1 MGKKEK
7 EKKEKPLKK
16 MTAPELRVIAKELPD
31 VTGVHGMN
39 KTELI
44 KLIEK
49 ARGIEDTAKK
59 KGAAG
64 KSIREIKLKIK
75 ELKTKRETYA
85 AEMKEPGGKMLD
97 IFRRRISRLKKKSR
111 NTA

>member
-7 EKKEKPLKK
+7 EKKEKPLDK

-31 VTGVHGMN
+31 ITGVHGMN
-39 KTELI
+39 KPELLKLI
-44 KLIEK
+44 KK
-49 ARGIEDTAKK
+49 ARGIEETAKK

-64 KSIREIKLKIK
+64 KSVRELKVKIK
-75 ELKTKRETYA
+75 ELKSKRETYA
-85 AEMKEPGGKMLD
+85 AEMKEQGGKMLD

>member
-7 EKKEKPLKK
+7 EKKEKPLDK

-39 KTELI
+39 KIELLKLI
-44 KLIEK
+44 KK
-49 ARGIEDTAKK
+49 ARGIVDTASKK
-59 KGAAG
+59 RPAG
-64 KSIREIKLKIK
+64 KSVRELKVKIK
-75 ELKTKRETYA
+75 DLKVKRDAYVGEQND
-85 AEMKEPGGKMLD
+85 PNSKMLD

-111 NTA
+111 NVA

>member
-7 EKKEKPLKK
+7 EKKEKPLDK

-39 KTELI
+39 KPELLKVI
-44 KLIEK
+44 KK

-59 KGAAG
+59 KGKA
-64 KSIREIKLKIK
+64 KSVR
-75 ELKTKRETYA
+75 ELKVKIRDLKAKREA
-85 AEMKEPGGKMLD
+85 LADAPDNQGHKSLD
-97 IFRRRISRLKKKSR
+97 ILRRRISRLKKKTR
-111 NTA
+111 KAA

>member
-7 EKKEKPLKK
+7 EKKEKPLDK

-39 KTELI
+39 KTELL
-44 KLIEK
+44 KLIKK
-49 ARGIEDTAKK
+49 ARGIEDTASKK
-59 KGAAG
+59 RLPG
-64 KSIREIKLKIK
+64 KSVRELKVKIK
-75 ELKTKRETYA
+75 ELKTKREAYA
-85 AEMKEPGGKMLD
+85 VERNDQNSKMLD

-111 NTA
+111 NAA